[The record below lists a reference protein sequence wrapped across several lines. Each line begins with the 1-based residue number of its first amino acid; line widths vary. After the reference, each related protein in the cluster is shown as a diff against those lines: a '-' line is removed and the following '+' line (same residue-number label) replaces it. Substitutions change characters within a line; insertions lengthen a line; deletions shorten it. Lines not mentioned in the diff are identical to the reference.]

1 MICLHIWMHIEC
13 NMNTYEYIWIHMNT
27 YEYIWIRMNTYEYVW
42 THMNKCTYIHICIY
56 CNIYIYTYIHTH
68 NYTQHKIN
76 MSLHAAPLSQLPTNF
91 CAHQVLRHFR
101 RGHRGDVL
109 SQGAKAQGSIENTQ
123 TYHEIIGDHMRSCEI
138 MWDHLTSTL
147 RSSDSKL
154 DDKMRGLHCVTL
166 CKTWRTSNPSDT
178 SLANFVNQPWQE
190 MHIPM
195 KLLRLPV
202 WISQWQYQ
210 QLSQHEPTSADFSQ
224 KPWFLSSVLLKKTFD
239 ASC

>member
-1 MICLHIWMHIEC
+1 
-13 NMNTYEYIWIHMNT
+13 
-27 YEYIWIRMNTYEYVW
+27 
-42 THMNKCTYIHICIY
+42 
-56 CNIYIYTYIHTH
+56 
-68 NYTQHKIN
+68 

-138 MWDHLTSTL
+138 IWLRLWDHLIANWMTKWGGYTV
-147 RSSDSKL
+147 
-154 DDKMRGLHCVTL
+154 LHCAKHGGQATPVIPAL
-166 CKTWRTSNPSDT
+166 RTSSI
-178 SLANFVNQPWQE
+178 SLDKRCTYPWNSYDCQYGS
-190 MHIPM
+190 P
-195 KLLRLPV
+195 
-202 WISQWQYQ
+202 QWQHQ